1 MLSTTTSSATV
12 RRVIERRYHH
22 GNLREALLRRAQEV
36 IRERG
41 VAALSLRELARDV
54 GVSHAAPRRHFA
66 DRGALLDALA
76 LAGFARLGAALRAGH
91 DEARPDDYGGAI
103 RAVAHAY
110 VDFAVRDADL
120 LEVMFAGKHGD
131 DGEINDAIDAAA
143 RDAFGPVLTLI
154 VDGQEAGILPAGDP
168 ERVGLVHLA
177 TIQGIATL
185 LGAGMV
191 TADQVDGLVED
202 AVAQFLA
209 AAAVQTQA

>member
-1 MLSTTTSSATV
+1 VT
-12 RRVIERRYHH
+12 ERRYHH
-22 GNLREALLRRAQEV
+22 GNLREALLDRAQQMV
-36 IRERG
+36 RERG
-41 VAALSLRELARDV
+41 VAALSLRELAREV

-66 DRGALLDALA
+66 DRQALLDALA
-76 LAGFARLGAALRAGH
+76 LAGFARLGETLRAAADGT
-91 DEARPDDYGGAI
+91 DGTADVAGSY

-120 LEVMFAGKHGD
+120 LELMFAGKHGD
-131 DGEINDAIDAAA
+131 DGEVNDTIDAAA
-143 RDAFGPVLTLI
+143 QSAFGPVLTLI
-154 VDGQEAGILPAGDP
+154 VDGQQAGILPTGDP

-191 TADQVDGLVED
+191 TADQVDGLVDD
-202 AVAQFLA
+202 ATAQFLA

>member
-1 MLSTTTSSATV
+1 VT
-12 RRVIERRYHH
+12 ERPYHH
-22 GNLREALLRRAQEV
+22 GNLREALLHRAQEMV
-36 IRERG
+36 RERG
-41 VAALSLRELARDV
+41 VAALSLRELAREV

-66 DRGALLDALA
+66 DRQALLDALA
-76 LAGFARLGAALRAGH
+76 LAGFARLGEALRA
-91 DEARPDDYGGAI
+91 
-103 RAVAHAY
+103 AVVGTADIEDFAQSLRGLAHAY

>member
-120 LEVMFAGKHGD
+120 LELMFAGKHGD
-131 DGEINDAIDAAA
+131 DGEVNAEIDAAA
-143 RDAFGPVLTLI
+143 RAAFGPVLELI
-154 VDGQEAGILPAGDP
+154 VSAQDAALLPAGDP
-168 ERVGLVHLA
+168 ERVGMIHLA

-185 LGAGMV
+185 LRAGMV

-202 AVAQFLA
+202 AAAQFL